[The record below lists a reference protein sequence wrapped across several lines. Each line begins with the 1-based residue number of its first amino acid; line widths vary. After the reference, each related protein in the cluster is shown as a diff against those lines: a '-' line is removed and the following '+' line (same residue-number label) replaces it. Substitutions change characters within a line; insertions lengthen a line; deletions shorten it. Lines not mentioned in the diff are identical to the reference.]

1 MGIAIER
8 VLKNFDDTLDERSM
22 EVKEFGVKLITS
34 DGRLRTMRA
43 HKLVK
48 APKQQLSQP
57 LSVRGGISYNL
68 KRNGVMMLEDLDRQ
82 EPRSTKPSMFFAFK
96 DFQSSTWQNVFH

>member
-8 VLKNFDDTLDERSM
+8 VLKNFDDTIDERSLQ
-22 EVKEFGVKLITS
+22 VKEFCLKLITS

-57 LSVRGGISYNL
+57 LNSRGGISYNL
-68 KRNGVMMLEDLDRQ
+68 KRNGVMMLQDLDKQ

-96 DFQSSTWQNVFH
+96 EFQSSTWQNIFH